1 MAYEDPIEAHL
12 RALTEVP
19 WNKRKDRFETRA
31 NKTHSAGIVETLA
44 ELGITATA
52 EISAARSGRYM
63 VTVMAEELPK
73 ILKAIERTG
82 AKAISHRRKRDSAQQ
97 QN

>member
-12 RALTEVP
+12 RALTDVP

-44 ELGITATA
+44 EHNITAIA

-63 VTVMAEELPK
+63 ITVMAEELPK
-73 ILKAIERTG
+73 ILRAIERTG
-82 AKAISHRRKRDSAQQ
+82 AVAKPHRRKRQS
-97 QN
+97 